1 MRLLLFVLLLL
12 PACLMAQGNWH
23 LQLQAQD
30 HDAAFFTKHLKVKE
44 RYNSDM
50 QIRKE
55 LGAMLLK
62 LYDQG
67 YLGASVDSLELKGDT
82 AIAWLYGGPQLE
94 WVELRPGNVD
104 APMLN
109 QAEYKDKYFTNKPIN
124 YRQLNALLKDILA
137 YNENNGYP
145 FAQVKLDSL
154 QMTDSTLS
162 ASLYLQKNQLIIYD
176 TITLDGD
183 PKITRAYIYNYL
195 GIRPG
200 ALYNESTVKRISQ
213 RLADVAFLVELRA
226 PEVIFEADKA
236 KIRLYLQNRKTSR
249 FDLLIG
255 ILPNNE
261 ISGRVLFTGE
271 ANLELQNAFGL
282 AEEIKLNW
290 RKLQTGT
297 QQLDIALKYPYLFS
311 LPIGIDGNFSL
322 YKRDTLFLDIDYEF
336 GLQYLFAGRHYIR
349 AFFHNKATNV
359 LNVDTAYIIRNRTLP
374 QYNDVRNSL
383 FGLEY
388 YLERLD
394 YRFNPRKGQMVR
406 LSAGA
411 GTRRIRPSSTIET
424 LTDPQDPDQTFAFL
438 YDSVKTATV
447 QYKFNWQFDQYWPIG
462 KRSTIKTGIRGG
474 SFISNP
480 VFLNELYRIGG
491 NKLLRGFDEESIFV
505 STFNVLTA
513 EFRFLLSKNSFFQVF
528 MDAAYVEDRTLGK
541 FRKDFPY
548 GFGGGI
554 TFETKAGMFAVSYAL
569 GSQQGNPI
577 NFRSAKVHFGYYN
590 LF

>member
-1 MRLLLFVLLLL
+1 MRLLLLVMLLL
-12 PACLMAQGNWH
+12 PMCLLAQSNWH
-23 LQLQAQD
+23 LQLRAQD
-30 HDAAFFTKHLKVKE
+30 QDEAFFAKHLKIKE
-44 RYNSDM
+44 RYNSDL

-62 LYDQG
+62 LYDLG

-82 AIAWLYGGPQLE
+82 AIAWVYAGPQLE
-94 WVELRPGNVD
+94 WVQLRPGNVEM
-104 APMLN
+104 PILS
-109 QAEYKDKYFTNKPIN
+109 QAQYKDRFFAGKPVN
-124 YRQLNALLKDILA
+124 FRQLNGLLTDILTYA
-137 YNENNGYP
+137 ENNGYP

-154 QMTDSTLS
+154 QMTDTTLS
-162 ASLYLQKNQLIIYD
+162 ASLYLQKNQLIVYD
-176 TITLDGD
+176 TIELDGD

-200 ALYNESTVKRISQ
+200 ALYNESVVKRISQ
-213 RLADVAFLVELRA
+213 RLADVAFLTELRA
-226 PEVIFEADKA
+226 PEVVFEADKA
-236 KIRLYLQNRKTSR
+236 KIKLFLQNRKTSR

-255 ILPNNE
+255 ILPNNA

-311 LPIGIDGNFSL
+311 LPIGIDGSFSL

-374 QYNDVRNSL
+374 EYNDVRNSL

-394 YRFNPRKGQMVR
+394 YRFNPRKGQLIR

-411 GTRRIRPSSTIET
+411 GTRRVRPSNTIET

-438 YDSVKTATV
+438 YDSLKTSTV
-447 QYKFNWQFDQYWPIG
+447 QYKFSWQIDQYWPIG
-462 KRSTIKTGIRGG
+462 RRSTIKTGMRGG

-505 STFNVLTA
+505 STYNVVTA

-528 MDAAYVEDRTLGK
+528 MDAAYVEDRTLDK

-548 GFGGGI
+548 GFGAGM

-569 GSQQGNPI
+569 GSQQGNPL

>member
-12 PACLMAQGNWH
+12 PLGLWAQGNWH
-23 LQLQAQD
+23 LQLRAQD
-30 HDAAFFTKHLKVKE
+30 QEVAFFTKHLKIKE
-44 RYNSDM
+44 RYSSDL

-55 LGAMLLK
+55 LGAMLIK
-62 LYDQG
+62 LYDLG

-82 AIAWLYGGPQLE
+82 ATAWVFAGPQIE
-94 WVELRPGNVD
+94 WVQLRPGNVEV
-104 APMLN
+104 PILS
-109 QAEYKDKYFTNKPIN
+109 QAQYKDRFFAGKPVN
-124 YRQLNALLKDILA
+124 FRQLKGLMSDILA
-137 YNENNGYP
+137 HAENNGYP
-145 FAQVKLDSL
+145 FAQVRLDSL
-154 QMTDSTLS
+154 EMTDTTLS
-162 ASLYLQKNQLIIYD
+162 ASLYLQKNQLIVYD

-183 PKITRAYIYNYL
+183 PRITRAYIYNYL

-200 ALYNESTVKRISQ
+200 ALYNESEVKRISQ
-213 RLADVAFLVELRA
+213 RLADVAFLTELRA

-236 KIRLYLQNRKTSR
+236 KIRLFLQNRKTSR

-271 ANLELQNAFGL
+271 ANLELQNAFGA

-290 RKLQTGT
+290 RKMQTGT
-297 QQLDIALKYPYLFS
+297 QNLDIALKYPYLFS
-311 LPIGIDGNFSL
+311 LPIGIDGSFSL

-349 AFFHNKATNV
+349 AFFHNKLTNV
-359 LNVDTAYIIRNRTLP
+359 LNVDKAFIIRNRSLP

-394 YRFNPRKGQMVR
+394 YRFNPRKGHLVR
-406 LSAGA
+406 ISAGA
-411 GTRRIRPSSTIET
+411 GTRRIRPSNTIET
-424 LTDPQDPDQTFAFL
+424 LTDPENPDQTFAFL
-438 YDSVKTATV
+438 YDTVSTSNV
-447 QYKFNWQFDQYWPIG
+447 QYKFSWQMEQYWPIG
-462 KRSTIKTGIRGG
+462 LRSTIKTSMRGG

-491 NKLLRGFDEESIFV
+491 NKLLRGFDEESIFA
-505 STFNVLTA
+505 STFNVVTA

-541 FRKDFPY
+541 YTKDFPY
-548 GFGGGI
+548 GFGAGM
-554 TFETKAGMFAVSYAL
+554 TFETKAGMFAISYAL

-577 NFRSAKVHFGYYN
+577 NFRSAKLHFGYYN